1 MKIKKEVKIGFIM
14 LLAIALLFW
23 GANYLKGTNLLENN
37 KRFFAIY
44 ERVDGLGTSNPVV
57 INGFKVGQVEKISFL
72 PDNSGRLLVKFSV
85 SKENFRISKDT
96 RAKIISSD
104 ILGSKSIELKLGH
117 SNEELQD
124 LDTLESDI
132 EASLTES
139 VNQQIAPL
147 KRKAEDLIRTVDSAI
162 IMVSAIFNKK
172 ARSDLDASFTSIK
185 NSLQTFE
192 RTMNQVDG
200 MVKAERDKIS
210 GILTHLESITKNL
223 ANNNDKLTA
232 SLENIE
238 AISDSLA
245 GANLKQTVNNA
256 SVAMSEVSEVMR
268 KINQGEGSLGQLINN
283 DTLYVNLERA
293 ADDLDKLMLD
303 MRLNPERY
311 VHFSIFGRKKK
322 EVADPA
328 EEELKK

>member
-1 MKIKKEVKIGFIM
+1 MKIRKEVKIGAIM
-14 LLAIALLFW
+14 IIAIALLFW
-23 GANYLKGTNLLENN
+23 GANYLKGINLLEKN

-44 ERVDGLGTSNPVV
+44 ERVDGLGSSNPVV
-57 INGFKVGQVEKISFL
+57 INGYKVGQVEEISFL

-85 SKENFRISKDT
+85 TEENFRISKDT

-104 ILGSKSIELKLGH
+104 LLGSKSIELQLGT
-117 SNEELQD
+117 SNEELQN
-124 LDTLESDI
+124 LDTLESDV
-132 EASLTES
+132 EASLTEA

-147 KRKAEDLIRTVDSAI
+147 KRKAEDLISTVDSAI
-162 IMVSAIFNKK
+162 ITVSAIFNKK
-172 ARSDLDASFTSIK
+172 ARSDLDASFSSIK
-185 NSLQTFE
+185 NSLETFE

-200 MVKAERDKIS
+200 MVKDERNKIS
-210 GILTHLESITKNL
+210 EVLTHLESITRNL

-256 SVAMSEVSEVMR
+256 SIAMTEVASVMQ

-283 DTLYVNLERA
+283 DTLYNNLERS
-293 ADDLDKLMLD
+293 ADDLDKLLLD

-322 EVADPA
+322 EAKK
-328 EEELKK
+328 EEEN

>member
-1 MKIKKEVKIGFIM
+1 MKIRKEVKIGFIM

-37 KRFFAIY
+37 KRFFAVY

-57 INGFKVGQVEKISFL
+57 INGYKVGQVEEISFL
-72 PDNSGRLLVKFSV
+72 PDNSGRLLVKFTV
-85 SKENFRISKDT
+85 TEKNFRISKDT

-104 ILGSKSIELKLGH
+104 LLGSKSIELKLGR
-117 SNEELQD
+117 SNEELEN
-124 LDTLESDI
+124 LDTLQSDI
-132 EASLTES
+132 EASLSES

-147 KRKAEDLIRTVDSAI
+147 KRKAEDLISTVDSAI
-162 IMVSAIFNKK
+162 ITVSAIFNKK
-172 ARSDLDASFTSIK
+172 ARNDLDASFTSIK
-185 NSLQTFE
+185 NSLETFE
-192 RTMNQVDG
+192 KTMNQVDG
-200 MVKAERDKIS
+200 MVKDEREKI
-210 GILTHLESITKNL
+210 GDILTNFESITKNL

-245 GANLKQTVNNA
+245 GANLKQTVDNA
-256 SVAMSEVSEVMR
+256 SIAMTEVSEVMR

-283 DTLYVNLERA
+283 DTLYINLERA
-293 ADDLDKLMLD
+293 AYDLDKLMLD

-311 VHFSIFGRKKK
+311 VHFSIFGRKNKK
-322 EVADPA
+322 ASDET
-328 EEELKK
+328 EEDLKE

>member
-23 GANYLKGTNLLENN
+23 GANYLKGTNLLDKS

-57 INGFKVGQVEKISFL
+57 INGFKVGQVEEISFL

-117 SNEELQD
+117 SNEELQN

-162 IMVSAIFNKK
+162 ITVSAIFNKK
-172 ARSDLDASFTSIK
+172 ARNDLDASFTSIK

-200 MVKAERDKIS
+200 MVKDERQKIS

-223 ANNNDKLTA
+223 ANNNEKLSA

-256 SVAMSEVSEVMR
+256 AFAMSEVSEVMR

-311 VHFSIFGRKKK
+311 VHFSIFGRKNKGAAK
-322 EVADPA
+322 QE

>member
-1 MKIKKEVKIGFIM
+1 MKIRKEVKIGAIM
-14 LLAIALLFW
+14 IIAIALLFW
-23 GANYLKGTNLLENN
+23 GANYLKGINLLEKN

-44 ERVDGLGTSNPVV
+44 ERVDGLGSSNPVV
-57 INGFKVGQVEKISFL
+57 INGYKVGQVEEISFL

-85 SKENFRISKDT
+85 TEENFRISKDT

-104 ILGSKSIELKLGH
+104 LLGSKSIELQLGT
-117 SNEELQD
+117 SNEELQN
-124 LDTLESDI
+124 LDTLESDV
-132 EASLTES
+132 EASLTEA

-147 KRKAEDLIRTVDSAI
+147 KRKAEDLISTVDSAI
-162 IMVSAIFNKK
+162 TTVSAIFNKQ

-192 RTMNQVDG
+192 RTMVQVDG
-200 MVKAERDKIS
+200 MVKAERNKIAEV
-210 GILTHLESITKNL
+210 LTHLESITRNL

-256 SVAMSEVSEVMR
+256 SIAMTEVASVMQ

-283 DTLYVNLERA
+283 DTLYNNLERS
-293 ADDLDKLMLD
+293 ADDLDKLLLD

-322 EVADPA
+322 EAKK
-328 EEELKK
+328 EEEN

>member
-1 MKIKKEVKIGFIM
+1 
-14 LLAIALLFW
+14 
-23 GANYLKGTNLLENN
+23 
-37 KRFFAIY
+37 
-44 ERVDGLGTSNPVV
+44 
-57 INGFKVGQVEKISFL
+57 
-72 PDNSGRLLVKFSV
+72 
-85 SKENFRISKDT
+85 
-96 RAKIISSD
+96 
-104 ILGSKSIELKLGH
+104 
-117 SNEELQD
+117 
-124 LDTLESDI
+124 
-132 EASLTES
+132 
-139 VNQQIAPL
+139 
-147 KRKAEDLIRTVDSAI
+147 
-162 IMVSAIFNKK
+162 
-172 ARSDLDASFTSIK
+172 
-185 NSLQTFE
+185 
-192 RTMNQVDG
+192 MNQVDG

>member
-1 MKIKKEVKIGFIM
+1 MKIRKEVKIGAIM
-14 LLAIALLFW
+14 IIAIALLFW
-23 GANYLKGTNLLENN
+23 GANYLKGINLLEKN

-44 ERVDGLGTSNPVV
+44 ERVDGLGSSNPVV
-57 INGFKVGQVEKISFL
+57 INGYKVGQVEEISFL

-85 SKENFRISKDT
+85 TEENFRISKDT

-104 ILGSKSIELKLGH
+104 LLGSKSIELQLGT
-117 SNEELQD
+117 SNEELQN
-124 LDTLESDI
+124 LDTLESDV
-132 EASLTES
+132 EASLTEA

-147 KRKAEDLIRTVDSAI
+147 KRKAEDLISTVDSAI
-162 IMVSAIFNKK
+162 ITVSAIFNKK

-185 NSLQTFE
+185 NSLETFE

-200 MVKAERDKIS
+200 MVKDERNKIS
-210 GILTHLESITKNL
+210 EVLTHLESITRNL

-256 SVAMSEVSEVMR
+256 SIAMTEVASVMQ

-283 DTLYVNLERA
+283 DTLYNNLERS
-293 ADDLDKLMLD
+293 ADDLDKLLLD

-322 EVADPA
+322 EAKK
-328 EEELKK
+328 EEEN

>member
-1 MKIKKEVKIGFIM
+1 MKIRKEVKIGAIM
-14 LLAIALLFW
+14 IIAIALLFW
-23 GANYLKGTNLLENN
+23 GANYLKGINLLEKN

-44 ERVDGLGTSNPVV
+44 ERVDGLGSSNPVV
-57 INGFKVGQVEKISFL
+57 INGYKVGQVEEISFL

-85 SKENFRISKDT
+85 TEENFRISKDT

-104 ILGSKSIELKLGH
+104 ILGSKSIELQLGN
-117 SNEELQD
+117 SSEELQN
-124 LDTLESDI
+124 LDTLESDV
-132 EASLTES
+132 EASLTEA
-139 VNQQIAPL
+139 VNEQIAPL
-147 KRKAEDLIRTVDSAI
+147 KRKAEDLISTVDSAI
-162 IMVSAIFNKK
+162 TTVSAIFNKQ

-192 RTMNQVDG
+192 RTMVQVDG
-200 MVKAERDKIS
+200 MVKAERNKIAEV
-210 GILTHLESITKNL
+210 LTHLESITRNL

-256 SVAMSEVSEVMR
+256 SIAMTEVASVMQ
-268 KINQGEGSLGQLINN
+268 KINEGEGSLGQLINN
-283 DTLYVNLERA
+283 DTLYNNLERS
-293 ADDLDKLMLD
+293 ADDLDKLLLD

-322 EVADPA
+322 ETKA
-328 EEELKK
+328 EEEN

>member
-1 MKIKKEVKIGFIM
+1 MKIRKEVKIGAIM
-14 LLAIALLFW
+14 IIAIALLFW
-23 GANYLKGTNLLENN
+23 GANYLKGINLLEKN

-44 ERVDGLGTSNPVV
+44 ERVDGLGSSNPVV
-57 INGFKVGQVEKISFL
+57 INGYKVGQVEEISFL

-85 SKENFRISKDT
+85 TEENFRISKDT
-96 RAKIISSD
+96 KAKIISSD
-104 ILGSKSIELKLGH
+104 ILGSKSIELQLGR
-117 SNEELQD
+117 SNEELQN
-124 LDTLESDI
+124 LDTLESDV
-132 EASLTES
+132 EASLTEA
-139 VNQQIAPL
+139 VNEQIAPL
-147 KRKAEDLIRTVDSAI
+147 KRKAEDLISTVDSAI
-162 IMVSAIFNKK
+162 ITVSAIFNKK

-185 NSLQTFE
+185 NSLETFE

-200 MVKAERDKIS
+200 MVKDERNKIS
-210 GILTHLESITKNL
+210 EVLTHLESITRNL

-256 SVAMSEVSEVMR
+256 SIAMTEVASVMQ

-283 DTLYVNLERA
+283 DTLYNNLERS
-293 ADDLDKLMLD
+293 ADDLDKLLLD

-322 EVADPA
+322 EAKK
-328 EEELKK
+328 EEEN

>member
-1 MKIKKEVKIGFIM
+1 MKIRKEVKIGAIM
-14 LLAIALLFW
+14 IIAIALLFW
-23 GANYLKGTNLLENN
+23 GANYLKGINLLEKN

-44 ERVDGLGTSNPVV
+44 ERVDGLGSSNPVV
-57 INGFKVGQVEKISFL
+57 INGYKVGQVEEISFL

-85 SKENFRISKDT
+85 TEENFRISKDT

-104 ILGSKSIELKLGH
+104 ILGSKSIELQLGR
-117 SNEELQD
+117 SNEELQN
-124 LDTLESDI
+124 LDTLESDV
-132 EASLTES
+132 EASLTEA
-139 VNQQIAPL
+139 VNEQIAPL
-147 KRKAEDLIRTVDSAI
+147 KRKAEDLISTVDSAI
-162 IMVSAIFNKK
+162 TTVSAIFNKQ

-192 RTMNQVDG
+192 RTMVQVDG
-200 MVKAERDKIS
+200 MVKAERNKIAEV
-210 GILTHLESITKNL
+210 LTHLESITRNL

-256 SVAMSEVSEVMR
+256 SIAMTEVASVMQ

-283 DTLYVNLERA
+283 DTLYNNLERS
-293 ADDLDKLMLD
+293 ADDLDKLLLD

-322 EVADPA
+322 EAKKK
-328 EEELKK
+328 EEN

>member
-1 MKIKKEVKIGFIM
+1 MKIRKEVKIGAIM
-14 LLAIALLFW
+14 IIAIALLFW
-23 GANYLKGTNLLENN
+23 GANYLKGINLLEKN

-44 ERVDGLGTSNPVV
+44 ERVDGLGSSNPVV
-57 INGFKVGQVEKISFL
+57 INGYKVGQVEEISFL

-85 SKENFRISKDT
+85 TEENFRISKDT
-96 RAKIISSD
+96 KAKIISSD
-104 ILGSKSIELKLGH
+104 ILGSKSIELQLGR
-117 SNEELQD
+117 SNEELQN
-124 LDTLESDI
+124 LDTLESDV
-132 EASLTES
+132 EASLTEA
-139 VNQQIAPL
+139 VNEQIAPL
-147 KRKAEDLIRTVDSAI
+147 KRKAEDLISTVDSAI
-162 IMVSAIFNKK
+162 ITVSAIFNKQ

-185 NSLQTFE
+185 NSLETFE

-200 MVKAERDKIS
+200 MVKDERNKIS
-210 GILTHLESITKNL
+210 EVLTHLESITRNL

-256 SVAMSEVSEVMR
+256 SIAMTEVASVMQ

-283 DTLYVNLERA
+283 DTLYNNLERS
-293 ADDLDKLMLD
+293 ADDLDKLLLD

-322 EVADPA
+322 EAKK
-328 EEELKK
+328 EEEN

>member
-1 MKIKKEVKIGFIM
+1 MKIRKEVKIGAIM
-14 LLAIALLFW
+14 IIAIALLFW
-23 GANYLKGTNLLENN
+23 GANYLKGINLLEKN

-44 ERVDGLGTSNPVV
+44 ERVDGLGSSNPVV
-57 INGFKVGQVEKISFL
+57 INGYKVGQVEEISFL

-85 SKENFRISKDT
+85 TEENFRISKDT

-104 ILGSKSIELKLGH
+104 ILGSKSIELQLGR
-117 SNEELQD
+117 SNEELQN
-124 LDTLESDI
+124 LDTLESDV
-132 EASLTES
+132 EASLTEA
-139 VNQQIAPL
+139 VNEQIAPL
-147 KRKAEDLIRTVDSAI
+147 KRKAEDLISTVDSAI
-162 IMVSAIFNKK
+162 TTVSAIFNKQ

-192 RTMNQVDG
+192 RTMVQVDG
-200 MVKAERDKIS
+200 MVKAERNKIAEV
-210 GILTHLESITKNL
+210 LTHLESITRNL

-256 SVAMSEVSEVMR
+256 SIAMTEVASVMQ

-283 DTLYVNLERA
+283 DTLYNNLERS
-293 ADDLDKLMLD
+293 ADDLDKLLLD

-322 EVADPA
+322 EA
-328 EEELKK
+328 KKEVEN

>member
-1 MKIKKEVKIGFIM
+1 MKIRKEVKIGAIM
-14 LLAIALLFW
+14 IIAIALLFW
-23 GANYLKGTNLLENN
+23 GANYLKGINLLEKN

-44 ERVDGLGTSNPVV
+44 ERVDGLGSSNPVV
-57 INGFKVGQVEKISFL
+57 INGYKVGQVEEISFL

-85 SKENFRISKDT
+85 TEENFRISKDT

-104 ILGSKSIELKLGH
+104 ILGSKSIELQLGR
-117 SNEELQD
+117 SNEELQN
-124 LDTLESDI
+124 LDTLESDV
-132 EASLTES
+132 EASLTEA
-139 VNQQIAPL
+139 VNEQIAPL
-147 KRKAEDLIRTVDSAI
+147 KRKAEDLISTVDSAI
-162 IMVSAIFNKK
+162 TTVSAIFNKQ

-192 RTMNQVDG
+192 RTMVQVDG
-200 MVKAERDKIS
+200 MVKAERNKIAEV
-210 GILTHLESITKNL
+210 LTHLESITRNL

-256 SVAMSEVSEVMR
+256 SIAMTEVASVMQ

-283 DTLYVNLERA
+283 DTLYNNLERS
-293 ADDLDKLMLD
+293 ADDLDKLLLD

-322 EVADPA
+322 EAKK
-328 EEELKK
+328 EEEN

>member
-1 MKIKKEVKIGFIM
+1 MKIRKEAKIGAIM
-14 LLAIALLFW
+14 IIAIALLFW
-23 GANYLKGTNLLENN
+23 GANYLKGINLLEKN

-44 ERVDGLGTSNPVV
+44 ERVDGLGSSNPVV
-57 INGFKVGQVEKISFL
+57 INGYKVGQVEEISFL

-85 SKENFRISKDT
+85 TEENFIISKDT

-104 ILGSKSIELKLGH
+104 LLGSKSIELQLGT
-117 SNEELQD
+117 SNEELQN
-124 LDTLESDI
+124 LDTLESDV
-132 EASLTES
+132 EASLTEA

-147 KRKAEDLIRTVDSAI
+147 KRKAEDLISTVDSAI
-162 IMVSAIFNKK
+162 ITVSAIFNKK

-185 NSLQTFE
+185 NSLETFE

-200 MVKAERDKIS
+200 MVKDERNKIS
-210 GILTHLESITKNL
+210 EVLTHLESITRNL

-256 SVAMSEVSEVMR
+256 SIAMTEVASVMQ

-283 DTLYVNLERA
+283 DTLYNNLERS
-293 ADDLDKLMLD
+293 ADDLDKLLLD

-322 EVADPA
+322 EAKK
-328 EEELKK
+328 EEEN